1 MTPPAATAFT
11 TAAEVQLS
19 GVPSPTVRVGSLVS
33 AALAAAGTE
42 ARPFGL
48 PGFGSFEPEA
58 EGEADAEAELE
69 AEVEADG
76 DADGEAD
83 AGSDGDAGGEETED
97 PCEGTGRPVTRPAEP
112 PL

>member
-19 GVPSPTVRVGSLVS
+19 GVPSPTVRVGLLVS

-48 PGFGSFEPEA
+48 PGFGSFEAEA
-58 EGEADAEAELE
+58 DAVADADAEVDADADAEDDGGIEADAEGAAE
-69 AEVEADG
+69 G
-76 DADGEAD
+76 DAEGA
-83 AGSDGDAGGEETED
+83 AI
-97 PCEGTGRPVTRPAEP
+97 EGTGRPVTRPTEP